1 MYYGSYLVFP
11 YVIWLI
17 WRLYRQPRVFLGYVV
32 LLGCLLFAWARFVEP
47 QMITIQETQIS
58 GTLVKAD
65 IALIS
70 DIHIGVYKSP
80 GFVERVVDQ
89 LNQLSVEAVYLA
101 GDILYK
107 ADEQSLMQGIGALS
121 KINKPVYA
129 VLGNHDYLSHHFDH
143 TKVRAALEKH
153 GIRVIEQKII
163 DRGSYRI
170 AGLGDHWHGN
180 DSDLFLRQNTSEK
193 PTLLLAHNPDSAMQL
208 TSTSVNLVLSGHT
221 HCGQVRIPWLYRLV
235 IPTDNNFDCGLD
247 EVKMWNRPVKIFIT
261 PGLGEIALPM
271 RLFNPPRI
279 DVLHLSP

>member
-129 VLGNHDYLSHHFDH
+129 VLGNHDYQPSQSGYPAH
-143 TKVRAALEKH
+143 TQVRAALEKT
-153 GIRVIEQKII
+153 GFTLLSKRLLIGAAIALQGWETIGMVMIRI
-163 DRGSYRI
+163 Y
-170 AGLGDHWHGN
+170 
-180 DSDLFLRQNTSEK
+180 FSEK
-193 PTLLLAHNPDSAMQL
+193 IRQKSQ
-208 TSTSVNLVLSGHT
+208 
-221 HCGQVRIPWLYRLV
+221 HCCWPIIQRVS
-235 IPTDNNFDCGLD
+235 C
-247 EVKMWNRPVKIFIT
+247 
-261 PGLGEIALPM
+261 
-271 RLFNPPRI
+271 
-279 DVLHLSP
+279 S